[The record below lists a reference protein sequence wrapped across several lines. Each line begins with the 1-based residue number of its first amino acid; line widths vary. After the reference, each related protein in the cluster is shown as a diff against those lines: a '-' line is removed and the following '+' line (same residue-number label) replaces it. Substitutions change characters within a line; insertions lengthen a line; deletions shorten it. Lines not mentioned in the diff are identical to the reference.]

1 MYLPFGLLKPG
12 VGLSSYGRLCRKS
25 DQEKF
30 EARILSS
37 LTSRFPSRARKAEQT
52 LALRAEEQPGEIV
65 DILLRNHDHEDER
78 VRTVMR
84 NTLASVAEQ
93 KEGLALILERMSSP
107 NRDIRRAAQSSLGSI
122 VGAHAATYASFYEQ
136 TILLVAMSK
145 RKDIPVGDIV
155 ALAEVSKHTFVDG
168 EVMEAIKDI
177 AFCLDSIKHR
187 FRSSEQLKDYL
198 ADVLKMAPNLSRMG
212 ISSTIEEP
220 LHKAMSAS
228 RHRSYD
234 ETREIIEARTRES
247 VLRTSLVKMSEDI
260 MENITERPIFSQEEP
275 SQEDIQVLIQSFD
288 LVDSITSLMLA
299 DRRSEAI
306 EMLIAFMQNTLTGS
320 ASQDLKRRVRLR
332 EPAALFI
339 LYNVSLVCLK
349 LASSIQPIMA
359 ERVYQKAFR
368 RLEGEPSIH
377 VVMWPE
383 EIMRMA
389 TKEAEQSS
397 EMSTAPT

>member
-37 LTSRFPSRARKAEQT
+37 LISLPSRARKAEQT
-52 LALRAEEQPGEIV
+52 LTPNRGAARRIV

-136 TILLVAMSK
+136 TIFWWQCPSARIFPWRYS
-145 RKDIPVGDIV
+145 RSCRGIQAHICRWRGHGDV
-155 ALAEVSKHTFVDG
+155 
-168 EVMEAIKDI
+168 KDI

-198 ADVLKMAPNLSRMG
+198 ADVLKMAPNLSG
-212 ISSTIEEP
+212 WE
-220 LHKAMSAS
+220 LA
-228 RHRSYD
+228 
-234 ETREIIEARTRES
+234 AR
-247 VLRTSLVKMSEDI
+247 
-260 MENITERPIFSQEEP
+260 
-275 SQEDIQVLIQSFD
+275 
-288 LVDSITSLMLA
+288 
-299 DRRSEAI
+299 
-306 EMLIAFMQNTLTGS
+306 
-320 ASQDLKRRVRLR
+320 
-332 EPAALFI
+332 
-339 LYNVSLVCLK
+339 
-349 LASSIQPIMA
+349 
-359 ERVYQKAFR
+359 
-368 RLEGEPSIH
+368 
-377 VVMWPE
+377 
-383 EIMRMA
+383 
-389 TKEAEQSS
+389 
-397 EMSTAPT
+397 